1 MQYELTTDEDFKSA
15 IESGQ
20 PVSFLSADFIGSGPI
35 ISFTNES
42 VKIGDNMILRS
53 EFKFF
58 IEKAILH

>member
-1 MQYELTTDEDFKSA
+1 MQLELITDEDFKFA

-20 PVSFLSADFIGSGPI
+20 TVSYLSTDFIGSGPI
-35 ISFTNES
+35 SRYTSDS
-42 VKIGDNMILRS
+42 VQIDGNLFLRS